1 MTRMLSVDQKRSGR
15 RVRWFRV
22 AILVVVGLLVAGVL
36 WMLLSDRFYVYDAEV
51 QGTVRLSP
59 DVVFWAS
66 DLPGLH
72 VLWVNAGRI
81 EEQILTALPSL
92 ESTEVSCRLPAECTI
107 AVVERQS
114 MTLWDD
120 DGELWWVDGNGTI
133 FRASRELSEAW
144 TVRGPLPRDE
154 EDRLDEPV
162 RVALS
167 ELWASGIEID
177 KLLYYVP
184 ERGLVITDERGWRVV
199 IGQGPG
205 MDERLR
211 MLDAIAANLEARG
224 LMPRIVDVRFPEAP
238 YYSLTNEW

>member
-1 MTRMLSVDQKRSGR
+1 
-15 RVRWFRV
+15 
-22 AILVVVGLLVAGVL
+22 
-36 WMLLSDRFYVYDAEV
+36 VYDAEV

-59 DVVFWAS
+59 DAVFWAS

-72 VLWVNAGRI
+72 VLWVNTGKI

-92 ESTEVSCRLPAECTI
+92 ESVDVSCRLPAECTI

-114 MTLWDD
+114 MTMWDD
-120 DGELWWVDGNGTI
+120 DGDLWWVDGNGMV
-133 FRASRELSEAW
+133 FHASRELSEGW
-144 TVRGPLPRDE
+144 MVRGPLPRDE
-154 EDRLDEPV
+154 EERLAEPV

-167 ELWASGIEID
+167 ELWASGVEID
-177 KLLYYVP
+177 RQLFYVP

-199 IGQGPG
+199 VGQGPG

-211 MLDAIAANLEARG
+211 ALDAVATHLEARG